1 MTTSAPSTGIGRD
14 GPLCAAAMARWRIV
28 IHGGA
33 GSIRPGRLPPR
44 QEEYARAGLERALEA
59 GSSILEKREGAADA
73 VEAAVRELEEDSC
86 FNAGRGSVLTA
97 EGCIEL
103 DAAIMDGRTRAAG
116 AVAGLR
122 TTRAPISLARMLME
136 QGPHVFLSGKG
147 ADQYAREH
155 GLEQV
160 DNSWFEVSERR
171 RQLEELLAQ
180 GGFDDEV
187 KYGTVGAVAV
197 DAAGHVAVATSTGG
211 LTAKRWGRVGD
222 SPLIGAGTYADD
234 RSAAVSATGSG
245 EYFIRSVAAHQLA
258 ERVRLGGQT
267 LQDALDAVLADIEG
281 LGGKG
286 GLIAVAPDGEAAW
299 GFTTPAMYR
308 GMADATGRT
317 VAIYSEEQSGR
328 AGPALAIRARQRR
341 LRVRPSGTRQRRR
354 GSSGWE

>member
-1 MTTSAPSTGIGRD
+1 MAE
-14 GPLCAAAMARWRIV
+14 ARWRLV
-28 IHGGA
+28 VHGGA
-33 GSIRPGRLPPR
+33 GSMRPGRLPPE
-44 QEEYARAGLERALEA
+44 QERCARAGLEQALAA
-59 GSSILEKREGAADA
+59 GSAILEKRESALDA
-73 VEAAVRELEEDSC
+73 VEAAVRVLEEDVC

-97 EGCIEL
+97 AGSIEL

-122 TTRAPISLARMLME
+122 TTRAPISLARRLLE
-136 QGPHVFLSGKG
+136 EGPHVFLSGKG
-147 ADQYAREH
+147 ADEFAREA

-160 DNSWFEVSERR
+160 ANSWFETSERR
-171 RQLEELLAQ
+171 RQLHELLGE

-197 DAAGHVAVATSTGG
+197 DVDGHVAVATSTGG
-211 LTAKRWGRVGD
+211 LTAKCWGRVGD

-245 EYFIRSVAAHQLA
+245 EYFIRAVAAHQLA
-258 ERVRLGGQT
+258 ERVRIGGEP
-267 LQDALDAVLADIEG
+267 LQQALDAVLADVAS

-308 GMADATGRT
+308 GMADATGRS
-317 VAIYSEEQSGR
+317 VAIYADDEER
-328 AGPALAIRARQRR
+328 
-341 LRVRPSGTRQRRR
+341 
-354 GSSGWE
+354 